1 MIERTRRQTIGDT
14 LRRSR
19 LRHPNKLALKW
30 KDTELTYRELD
41 EKVNQLAN
49 YMVASGIQKGERIA
63 ILATNCLDFVVVHYA
78 ASHAGAIAV
87 PINFMLN
94 PEEVSYILRHSEPV
108 GLFVTPKQLATAEA
122 ALSDANLP
130 SIRLKILI
138 DTDEG
143 QADWQPLP
151 SIIADQPTNEPA
163 VEIDDQDVVNIL
175 YTSGTESRPKG
186 VMLTHQNL
194 VTEYVSCIVDFHFDR
209 DDMLIHALPLFHSA
223 QLHAFLGPSIYLGSS
238 GVIVE
243 APQPQ
248 LLMETLS
255 REKVT
260 QFFCPPTVWIAMIR
274 HPDFRPEFLSALRK
288 CYFGASATPMEVLKE
303 AGKILPQVR
312 FWNTYGQTEV
322 APFATVLQPEEQF
335 EKIGTVGRPC
345 LNMETKVVDE
355 EDQEVPSATLGE
367 IVHRSPHVMAGYFHD
382 QEKTDAAFKSEWF
395 HTGDLGFFD
404 EDGYLTVV
412 DRKKDMIKTGGE
424 NVASLEVEEV
434 LYQHPSVNEVS
445 VIGVPHPEWI
455 EAVTAIIVAKPN
467 QTVDENDLREFC
479 KQRLAG
485 FKVPKFFVT
494 TNELPR
500 NPSGKILK
508 RELREIYKDLAAKT
522 I

>member
-19 LRHPNKLALKW
+19 LRDPDKLALKW
-30 KDTELTYRELD
+30 KDTALTYHELD

-49 YMVASGIQKGERIA
+49 KLLHSGVKKGERIA
-63 ILATNCLDFVVVHYA
+63 ILATNCLDFAIVHYA
-78 ASHAGAIAV
+78 VSRTGAISV
-87 PINFMLN
+87 PINFMLK
-94 PEEVSYILRHSEPV
+94 PEEIRYILNHSEPAA
-108 GLFVTPKQLATAEA
+108 LFVTSNRLEAAEA
-122 ALSDANLP
+122 AVSDYRGL
-130 SIRLKILI
+130 RQKVLL
-138 DTDEG
+138 DTDKAQHGWETLSN
-143 QADWQPLP
+143 W
-151 SIIADQPTNEPA
+151 IAGESVDEPD
-163 VEIDDQDVVNIL
+163 VEVDDQDVVNIL

-194 VTEYVSCIVDFHFDR
+194 VTEYVSCIVDFHFGR

-243 APQPQ
+243 SPQPE

-260 QFFCPPTVWIAMIR
+260 QFFCPPTAWIAMIR
-274 HPDFRPEFLSALRK
+274 HPDFRPEYLSALRK

-322 APFATVLQPEEQF
+322 APFATVLQPEEQM

-345 LNMETKVVDE
+345 LNMETKVVDDS
-355 EDQEVPSATLGE
+355 DQEVSPGNLGE
-367 IVHRSPHVMAGYFHD
+367 IVHRSPHVMVGYFRD
-382 QEKTDAAFKSEWF
+382 EEKSEAAFQNEWF

-434 LYQHPSVNEVS
+434 LYQHQTVNEVS
-445 VIGVPHPEWI
+445 VVGVPHPYWV
-455 EAVTAIIVAKPN
+455 EAVVAVMVAKPN
-467 QTVDENDLREFC
+467 HTIDEIELQTFC
-479 KQRLAG
+479 KERLAD
-485 FKVPKFFVT
+485 FKVPKFFVVAKD
-494 TNELPR
+494 LPR

-508 RELREIYKDLAAKT
+508 RELREQYKDLAAET
-522 I
+522 EL